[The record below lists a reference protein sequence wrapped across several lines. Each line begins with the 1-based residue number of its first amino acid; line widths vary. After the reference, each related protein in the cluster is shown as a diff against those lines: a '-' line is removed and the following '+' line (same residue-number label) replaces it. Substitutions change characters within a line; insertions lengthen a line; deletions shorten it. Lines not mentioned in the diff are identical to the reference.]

1 MPNINFLKRKRE
13 KGYDKMKESE
23 VEKSPVIYIVLA
35 WLFVSIPLMW
45 GIYQVVLRSLPLFAG
60 S

>member
-1 MPNINFLKRKRE
+1 MTKE
-13 KGYDKMKESE
+13 KE
-23 VEKSPVIYIVLA
+23 VENTPVIYIVLA

-45 GIYQVVLRSLPLFAG
+45 GIYEVVLRSLPLFMG

>member
-1 MPNINFLKRKRE
+1 
-13 KGYDKMKESE
+13 MKESE

>member
-1 MPNINFLKRKRE
+1 
-13 KGYDKMKESE
+13 MKEISE
-23 VEKSPVIYIVLA
+23 QEIEKTPVIRIVLA

-45 GIYQVVLRSLPLFAG
+45 GIYEVVLRSLPLFTG

>member
-1 MPNINFLKRKRE
+1 MTKE
-13 KGYDKMKESE
+13 KENEIKKT
-23 VEKSPVIYIVLA
+23 PVIYIILA

-45 GIYQVVLRSLPLFAG
+45 GIYEVVLRSLPLFTG

>member
-1 MPNINFLKRKRE
+1 MTKE
-13 KGYDKMKESE
+13 KEKE
-23 VEKSPVIYIVLA
+23 VENTPVIYIVLA

-45 GIYQVVLRSLPLFAG
+45 GIYEVVLRSLPLFMG